1 MLTALRHL
9 LAILL
14 LPTMVTVVVPRWMLT
29 AFANRD
35 SRWRGDGWSWIAW
48 TLGGLLLLAGLVLVT
63 WCIDLFVRVGKG
75 TLAPWDPTSTL
86 VAVGPYRYTRN
97 PMITGVATILTG
109 EAVLFG
115 SWRLALWALTF
126 IVLNRASSGALAHP
140 TSTTSARC
148 RGGFRAC
155 AGAQRRRLNTRTPSA
170 TSPMPPSIHAARA
183 ARRETRRRTPQPGRR
198 SACPPA
204 QPSPPRP
211 P

>member
-1 MLTALRHL
+1 MSTALRHL

-35 SRWRGDGWSWIAW
+35 SRWPGDGWSWIAW
-48 TLGGLLLLAGLVLVT
+48 TLGGLLLLAGLGLVT

-75 TLAPWDPTSTL
+75 TLAPWDPTSNL

-126 IVLNRASSGALAHP
+126 IVFNHVYFLLVEEPGLERRFGESYLDYKRAVP
-140 TSTTSARC
+140 RWIP
-148 RGGFRAC
+148 RVR
-155 AGAQRRRLNTRTPSA
+155 P
-170 TSPMPPSIHAARA
+170 
-183 ARRETRRRTPQPGRR
+183 R
-198 SACPPA
+198 SAP
-204 QPSPPRP
+204 
-211 P
+211 